1 MAESA
6 SEQDEANPTFW
17 LATKTGKMNSSY
29 PLGISRFG
37 TASTSSLFSH
47 IINLYWPSLLSQE
60 GWILVLFFFAIL
72 YWPQLGLGQQKL
84 KKEHRHNPAILTSLV
99 Q

>member
-6 SEQDEANPTFW
+6 SGQDEENPTFW
-17 LATKTGKMNSSY
+17 LATQTGKMNSSY
-29 PLGISRFG
+29 PLRISRFG

-47 IINLYWPSLLSQE
+47 IINPYWPSLLSQE

-72 YWPQLGLGQQKL
+72 YWPQLRLGQQKL
-84 KKEHRHNPAILTSLV
+84 KKEHRHNPAILTSPG

>member
-6 SEQDEANPTFW
+6 SGQDEANPTFW
-17 LATKTGKMNSSY
+17 LATQTGKMNSSY

-47 IINLYWPSLLSQE
+47 IINPYWPSLLSQE
-60 GWILVLFFFAIL
+60 GWKLVLFFFAIL
-72 YWPQLGLGQQKL
+72 YWPQLRLGQQKL
-84 KKEHRHNPAILTSLV
+84 KKEHRHNPAILTSPG